1 MLKRESNNHHKM
13 NLLFLIFVHIS
24 LTEIH
29 EQLLATK
36 LSPSV
41 WAGGYEGKQ
50 AKHY

>member
-1 MLKRESNNHHKM
+1 MLNVNPDDHHKI

-24 LTEIH
+24 WPGVH
-29 EQLLATK
+29 EQLLAAK